1 MKKLTLLFALCVLFT
16 VGANA
21 QEFKKFRWAVG
32 LGYAKPSGE
41 GAGGGVLWATEFG
54 YRLSDPICL
63 SLRIEGA
70 AVVRGLS
77 ESVNGY
83 DNAEVAGISSYTANG
98 IYYLSNNKFR
108 PYVGAGVGLFSLAAV
123 SFDANSAYGAASE
136 SKIGFYPR
144 IGFDLGHFNVNIDY
158 NIIGN
163 TKFEGVDVESKNS
176 YLGVRIGG
184 FFFGGRN

>member
-32 LGYAKPSGE
+32 AGYAKPSGE
-41 GAGGGVLWATEFG
+41 GAGGGLLWATEFG

-70 AVVRGLS
+70 AVIRGLS
-77 ESVNGY
+77 ESISGY

-98 IYYLSNNKFR
+98 IYYLSNEKFR
-108 PYVGAGVGLFSLAAV
+108 PYVGAGVGMFSLSAV
-123 SFDANSAYGAASE
+123 SVGASGVGAAAE
-136 SKIGFYPR
+136 TKIGFYPR
-144 IGFDLGHFNVNIDY
+144 VGFDLGHFNINIDY

-163 TKFEGVDVESKNS
+163 SDLGNGLESKNS
-176 YLGVRIGG
+176 YLGVRVGG